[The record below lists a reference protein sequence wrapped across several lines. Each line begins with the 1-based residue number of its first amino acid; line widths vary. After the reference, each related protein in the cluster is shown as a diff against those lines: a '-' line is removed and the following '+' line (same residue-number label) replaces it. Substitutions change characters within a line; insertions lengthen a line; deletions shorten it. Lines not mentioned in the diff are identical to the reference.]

1 MNGTLPEPVR
11 DVALLIARVLLGV
24 VLFAHGW
31 QKLMIYGIAQV
42 HQQFE
47 TLGIPLAI
55 ISSSFVTFVEFVG
68 GALLIV
74 GALTPAICVLHMIV
88 MIGAASFVH
97 MSNGIFAADGGWE
110 LVGVIACCELLL
122 ATHGAGRFSVD
133 QLVRPK
139 INEVITRSTGRPASE
154 SLWSTKNSGAAT
166 ATGTGTATTGTA
178 KATDATPAT
187 GATQADNAAGTAA
200 DAEAETTTMALPVQ
214 ARPTLPPSAPV
225 FGEQP
230 PGTGSFPE
238 QSAGVRPRRIPR
250 PVAPLQGRV
259 HRRAESVL
267 PDDDAEPSER

>member
-1 MNGTLPEPVR
+1 MKGTLPKPTS
-11 DVALLIARVLLGV
+11 DVVLLIARVLLGV

-31 QKLMIYGIAQV
+31 QKLLIYGIAQV

-74 GALTPAICVLHMIV
+74 GTLTPVVCLLHMIV

-97 MSNGIFAADGGWE
+97 VSNGIFVGDGGWE

-122 ATHGAGRFSVD
+122 ATHGAGRYSVD
-133 QLVRPK
+133 WLVR
-139 INEVITRSTGRPASE
+139 TRMNTRIPPTAPRPAPVEKKASSRHTVGRDPNSDPE
-154 SLWSTKNSGAAT
+154 S
-166 ATGTGTATTGTA
+166 ATTA
-178 KATDATPAT
+178 I
-187 GATQADNAAGTAA
+187 
-200 DAEAETTTMALPVQ
+200 LVQ
-214 ARPTLPPSAPV
+214 ASSSSKPAIPD

-230 PGTGSFPE
+230 TGTGSFPE
-238 QSAGVRPRRIPR
+238 QLGGVRPRRIPR

-259 HRRAESVL
+259 PRRTDPSLLDV
-267 PDDDAEPSER
+267 PDPGER